1 MTTRSS
7 HHPAQRWQIVTAFLA
22 IYLLWG
28 STYFGI
34 RLAVETIPPFFMAG
48 TRAVVAG
55 ALLYAW
61 VRWRG
66 AASPER
72 FHWRAAAIAGGFLLL
87 GGNGLVSWAEQRVPS
102 GISALIVGSTPLW
115 MVLLEWLWH
124 SGPRPTVGIVSGL
137 VIGFVGLGILVGPS
151 KVGNGAHID
160 PVGAIALLLAAFLWA
175 SGSLYSR
182 RAKLPSSQ
190 LLASA
195 MEMIC
200 GGALLLLAGGVTGE
214 WSGFHLANV
223 ARHSILAWV
232 YLTLFGSLVGFTA
245 YVWLLHVST
254 PARVSTYAYVNPL
267 IAVLLGCTIG
277 HEPFSHG
284 LTLASAMIVGSVALI
299 VRGSAKP
306 AAAPARL
313 PSVVQT
319 PVVPA
324 SESP

>member
-7 HHPAQRWQIVTAFLA
+7 HHPAERWQIVIAFVA
-22 IYLLWG
+22 IYVLWG

-34 RLAVETIPPFFMAG
+34 RLAVETIPPFLMAG
-48 TRAVVAG
+48 TRAVIAG

-66 AASPER
+66 AARPER
-72 FHWRAAAIAGGFLLL
+72 IHWRAATIVGGFLLL

-124 SGPRPTVGIVSGL
+124 SGPRPTLGIVTGL
-137 VIGFVGLGILVGPS
+137 VIGFIGLGILVGPGKLGS
-151 KVGNGAHID
+151 GGHID

-245 YVWLLHVST
+245 YVWLLNATT
-254 PARVSTYAYVNPL
+254 PARASTYAYVNPVV
-267 IAVLLGCTIG
+267 AVLLGWAFLN
-277 HEPFSHG
+277 EPITG
-284 LTLASAMIVGSVALI
+284 RTLT
-299 VRGSAKP
+299 
-306 AAAPARL
+306 AAAAIILAVVVIVTRSAEAPAE
-313 PSVVQT
+313 V
-319 PVVPA
+319 
-324 SESP
+324 